1 MDEKRKSQDQQDEF
15 TENPTLNLD
24 LPSPVSRHLKW
35 KMARTKCYGQMTYEA
50 AQQIADKIDSLEEQ
64 ATQGSFVLH
73 GHQDILNM
81 TIGRLE
87 HLGRVRVVGTGVIIS
102 QYFGQASRASNM
114 SSLSIIQQ

>member
-1 MDEKRKSQDQQDEF
+1 MQ
-15 TENPTLNLD
+15 
-24 LPSPVSRHLKW
+24 
-35 KMARTKCYGQMTYEA
+35 
-50 AQQIADKIDSLEEQ
+50 DSLEEQ

-102 QYFGQASRASNM
+102 QYFGQVSHASST
-114 SSLSIIQQ
+114 SSPSIYQQQLAEIIGGINDEIRKEVEEEHK